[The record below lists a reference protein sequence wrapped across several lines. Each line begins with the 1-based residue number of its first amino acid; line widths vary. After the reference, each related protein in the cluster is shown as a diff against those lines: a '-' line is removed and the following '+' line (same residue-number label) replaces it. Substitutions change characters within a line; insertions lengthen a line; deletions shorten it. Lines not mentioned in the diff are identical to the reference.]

1 MAKTIIGGPGIEG
14 SGIERLALIGNFLPR
29 KCGLA
34 TFTTD
39 VFTAMRHRFPE
50 VAVDVY
56 AMDDHP
62 GRYAY
67 PPEVTSAIP
76 QNDPSA
82 YLATAR
88 AIETS
93 GAQAIWVQHEYGIY
107 GGPAGDYLLSLLD
120 RTTLPVIV
128 TLHTVLEKPSA
139 DERRV
144 MEGLLARAARI
155 IVMAERGREILA
167 RVYGANPRQVV
178 MIPHGV
184 PDRALIDP
192 DTLKERF
199 GWEGRPVVLTFGLLA
214 PNKGIETMIEALPA
228 VVERH
233 PDLLYVVLGATH
245 PNLVA
250 HQGEAYRD
258 RLKAQADALGIG
270 DNIAFID
277 AFLDHDD
284 LIDYLQAAD
293 IYATP
298 YTNPAQITS
307 GTLSYAVGVGKAV
320 ISTPYVHATEI
331 LADGHGVLV
340 DFGDA
345 AAFSRELDRLL
356 SSDRDRLRLSQRTY
370 ERGRTM
376 IWPRLAEATMKEVE
390 AIVASR
396 PRRLSKPASLP
407 KPLAP
412 DIAAVVRM
420 SDATGMLQHSI
431 YSIPD
436 RRHGYCIDDN
446 ARALMLVSAMPHLD
460 IFTRDKWTTIFASFV
475 QYAWNPDER
484 RFRNF
489 MNFDRTWCEDVG
501 SEDSNGRALWAL
513 GITARDAQQAKHRDW
528 AINLFD
534 TTATLAFDLGS
545 LRAQAFAMLGAAA
558 MLEARPGHELARSIL
573 SRFPD
578 AHLALLA
585 EARRPEWQWFEIVL
599 AYDNARLP
607 EALIRAGQTLGRE
620 DLIVAGTRTL
630 EWIIDKQTSPE
641 GRFRAIGTESFGR
654 AYEDPLPF
662 DQQPLE
668 AQATVDA
675 CVAAYH
681 ATSDR
686 RWIGEAERAYGWFL
700 GANDLDLPLAST
712 GDGGCFDGLM
722 PTGLNRNQG
731 AESILALQLAN
742 CAISGLSKAS
752 ESVAGTPRAVA

>member
-1 MAKTIIGGPGIEG
+1 MANSASGAAIG
-14 SGIERLALIGNFLPR
+14 RLALIGNFLPR

-39 VFTAMRHRFPE
+39 VYQAMRARFPE

-67 PPEVTSAIP
+67 PAAVTATIP
-76 QNDPSA
+76 QDDLSA
-82 YLATAR
+82 YVDTAR
-88 AIETS
+88 VIEAS

-107 GGPAGDYLLSLLD
+107 GGTAGDHLLALLD

-144 MEGLLARAARI
+144 MEGLLARSARI
-155 IVMAERGREILA
+155 VVMAERGREILR
-167 RVYGANPRQVV
+167 RVYGANPRQIVT
-178 MIPHGV
+178 IPHGV
-184 PDRALIDP
+184 PDRPLVDP
-192 DTLKERF
+192 ETMKERF
-199 GWEGRPVVLTFGLLA
+199 GWQGREVVLTFGLLA
-214 PNKGIETMIEALPA
+214 PNKGIETIIAALPA
-228 VVERH
+228 VKERH

-250 HQGEAYRD
+250 RHGEAYRES
-258 RLKAQADALGIG
+258 LQALAADKGVAE
-270 DNIAFID
+270 NVRFID
-277 AFLDHDD
+277 EFVDYEP

-298 YTNPAQITS
+298 YLNPAQITS
-307 GTLSYAVGVGKAV
+307 GTLSYAVGVGKPV

-340 DFGDA
+340 DFKDV
-345 AAFSRELDRLL
+345 AAFAREIDGLL
-356 SSDRDRLRLSQRTY
+356 SSDRDRRRLSERAY
-370 ERGRTM
+370 ARGRTM
-376 IWPRLAEATMKEVE
+376 IWPRLAEATMVEIE

-396 PRRLSKPASLP
+396 PERLHTAAARAVTLT
-407 KPLAP
+407 P
-412 DIAAVVRM
+412 DIAAVERM

-446 ARALMLVSAMPHLD
+446 ARALMLMSVMPQLD
-460 IFTRDKWTTIFASFV
+460 AVTRDKWTTIYASFV
-475 QYAWNPDER
+475 QYAWNPDRR

-489 MNFDRTWCEDVG
+489 MNFDRTWCEEVG

-513 GITARDAQQAKHRDW
+513 GVTARDARDKKHRDW
-528 AINLFD
+528 ARMMFD
-534 TTATLAFDLGS
+534 TTASLAFELGS
-545 LRAQAFAMLGAAA
+545 LRAQSFAMLGAAA
-558 MLEARPGHELARSIL
+558 MLDAHPGHELAREIL
-573 SRFPD
+573 QRFPD
-578 AHLALLA
+578 VHMAMLA
-585 EARRPEWQWFEIVL
+585 EARRPEWEWFEIVL

-607 EALIRAGQTLGRE
+607 QALIRAGVALERQ
-620 DLIVAGTRTL
+620 DLIDCGLSTL
-630 EWIIDKQTSPE
+630 EWIVSKQTSPQ
-641 GRFRAIGTESFGR
+641 GRFRAVGTESFHRPYG
-654 AYEDPLPF
+654 EPLKF

-675 CVAAYH
+675 CVAAH
-681 ATSDR
+681 EATGDAK
-686 RWIGEAERAYGWFL
+686 WLEEARRAYGWFM
-700 GANDLDLPLAST
+700 GDNDLDMPLATSA
-712 GDGGCFDGLM
+712 DGGCFDGLM
-722 PTGLNRNQG
+722 PAGLNRNQG

-742 CAISGLSKAS
+742 CAISGLSKPS
-752 ESVAGTPRAVA
+752 LSVAGSERQVA